1 MHNLKNID
9 LKLPKNKIIAVT
21 GVSGSGKSSLAF
33 DTIFAEGQRR
43 YIESLS
49 PYARQFLGEM
59 KKPEVDEISGLSP
72 AIAINQKAMSSN
84 PRSNVATLTEIY
96 DYLRVLY
103 ARIGKPY
110 CLECGD
116 EIEKLSTDEMVD
128 IIKTNFKESKAK
140 RMVITSPVV
149 LGRKGDYYQL
159 LYDHLNKG
167 FDEARIDGEFASLHD
182 QIRLERYKN
191 HTIEIV
197 VDQLDMVDQTRLFE
211 AVEMAIEL
219 SEGLV
224 NVLYYTDDHRGKLA
238 KELML
243 STSRTCPKDGFSF
256 PEIEPRLFSFN
267 SPFGACPTCEGL
279 GTTHKWSDKPCPDC
293 KGKRLS
299 KEALSVKIEGKN
311 IDEITSLTIKQA
323 GEFFTKLSNKLEN
336 SQFEIAYNLLEEII
350 SRLTFLEEVGLDYL
364 NLDRKAGTLAGGE
377 AQRIRLASQMG
388 SKLSGA
394 LYILDEPT
402 IGLHARDTNRLMNTL
417 KNIRDL
423 GNTVIVVE
431 HDPNVIRQSDYLVDL
446 GPGPGKQGG
455 EIVSSGK
462 VKELLNSE
470 EATLTLN
477 YLRGKKEIETDK
489 VRTKVKDKLIFKG
502 ATANNL
508 KNIDIELPLGKLVT
522 LTGVSGSGKS
532 TLFKTITKNLPKYF
546 KKDPGN
552 HPQLT
557 NLSKIEGSERL
568 VNMVEINQSPI
579 GRSSRSNPATYS
591 GAFTPIRDLFANQE
605 ASRERGYSKSR
616 FSFNVD
622 AGRCQACSGAGYKE
636 VELHFLPSVE
646 VECEICKG
654 KRFNKETL
662 EIKYEAKNIAQVL
675 KMTIDEAY
683 SFFKDIPTI
692 SEKLLMLK
700 EVGLGYLELGQSATT
715 LSGGEAQ
722 RLKLARELTKNS
734 RNTLYLLDEPTVGLH
749 YYDVEMLLEVLQS
762 LVDRGNS
769 VMVIEH
775 NLDVIKNA
783 DWIIDLG
790 PDGGKSGG
798 KVVVEGQPKEVAK
811 YTDESETAKY
821 LKKELS

>member
-1 MHNLKNID
+1 MSEKDTITIKGARMHNLKGVD
-9 LKLPKNKIIAVT
+9 LKLPKNKIIAMT

-110 CLECGD
+110 CLKCGD
-116 EIEKLSTDEMVD
+116 EIKKLSTDEMIN
-128 IIKTNFKESKAK
+128 IIKQNFKETKAK
-140 RMVITSPVV
+140 RMIITSPVV

-167 FDEARIDGEFASLHD
+167 FDEARIDGEFADLHEK
-182 QIRLERYKN
+182 IRLERYKN

-197 VDQLDMVDQTRLFE
+197 VDKLDMLEQTRLFE
-211 AVEMAIEL
+211 SVEMAIEL

-224 NVLYYTDDHRGKLA
+224 NVLYYSDKHYGNLK
-238 KELML
+238 KESML

-267 SPFGACPTCEGL
+267 SPYGACPTCEGL
-279 GTTHKWSDKPCPDC
+279 GTIHKWSSEPCPNC
-293 KGKRLS
+293 QGKRLS
-299 KEALSVKIEGKN
+299 QEALSVKIEGKN
-311 IDEITSLTIKQA
+311 IDEITQMTIKNAHQ
-323 GEFFTKLSNKLEN
+323 FFNKLSNKLEN

-350 SRLTFLEEVGLDYL
+350 SRLNFLEEVGLSYL
-364 NLDRKAGTLAGGE
+364 TLNRKAGTLAGGE

-388 SKLSGA
+388 SRLSGA

-402 IGLHARDTNRLMNTL
+402 IGLHARDTNRLMDTL

-431 HDPNVIRQSDYLVDL
+431 HDPNVIKQSDYLVDL

-455 EIVSSGK
+455 EVVSGGE
-462 VKELLNSE
+462 VKKLLKSKKK
-470 EATLTLN
+470 TLTLN
-477 YLRGKKEIETDK
+477 YLRGEKKIKTDK
-489 VRTKVKDKLIFKG
+489 VRTKIKNKLTLKG

-508 KNIDIELPLGKLVT
+508 ND
-522 LTGVSGSGKS
+522 
-532 TLFKTITKNLPKYF
+532 LFNTIVKNLPKYL
-546 KKDPGN
+546 KANPGN
-552 HPQLT
+552 KPKLKDLAEIKGSDKLT
-557 NLSKIEGSERL
+557 
-568 VNMVEINQSPI
+568 NMVEINQSPI

-591 GAFTPIRDLFANQE
+591 GAFTPIRDLFANLE

-622 AGRCQACSGAGYKE
+622 AGRCQACDGAGYKE

-654 KRFNKETL
+654 QRFNKETL
-662 EIKYEAKNIAQVL
+662 EIKYQGKNIAQVL
-675 KMTIDEAY
+675 AMTIDEAY
-683 SFFKDIPTI
+683 QFFKDIPNI

-734 RNTLYLLDEPTVGLH
+734 RGALYLLDEPTVGLH

-775 NLDVIKNA
+775 NLDIIKNA
-783 DWIIDLG
+783 DWVIDLG
-790 PDGGKSGG
+790 PGGGESGG
-798 KVVVEGQPKEVAK
+798 QVVVEGQPKEIAK

-821 LKKELS
+821 LKKELND

>member
-1 MHNLKNID
+1 
-9 LKLPKNKIIAVT
+9 
-21 GVSGSGKSSLAF
+21 
-33 DTIFAEGQRR
+33 
-43 YIESLS
+43 
-49 PYARQFLGEM
+49 
-59 KKPEVDEISGLSP
+59 
-72 AIAINQKAMSSN
+72 
-84 PRSNVATLTEIY
+84 
-96 DYLRVLY
+96 VLY

-116 EIEKLSTDEMVD
+116 EIEKLSTDEMVN
-128 IIKTNFKESKAK
+128 IIKQNFKQTKAK
-140 RMVITSPVV
+140 RMIITSPVV

-167 FDEARIDGEFASLHD
+167 FDEARIDGEFADLHEK
-182 QIRLERYKN
+182 IRLERYKN

-197 VDQLDMVDQTRLFE
+197 VDKLDMLEQTRLFE

-224 NVLYYTDDHRGKLA
+224 NILYYQDDHYGELK

-243 STSRTCPKDGFSF
+243 SASRTCPKDGFSF

-267 SPFGACPTCEGL
+267 SPYGACPTCEGL
-279 GTTHKWSDKPCPDC
+279 GTTHKWSTEPCPDC
-293 KGKRLS
+293 EGRRLS
-299 KEALSVKIEGKN
+299 REALSVKIEDKN
-311 IDEITSLTIKQA
+311 IDQITQMTIKQA
-323 GEFFTKLSNKLEN
+323 HKFFNELSNKLEN
-336 SQFEIAYNLLEEII
+336 SKFEIAYNLLEEII
-350 SRLTFLEEVGLDYL
+350 SRLSFLEEVGLDYL
-364 NLDRKAGTLAGGE
+364 TLDRKAGTLAGGE

-431 HDPNVIRQSDYLVDL
+431 HDPNVIKQSDYLVDL

-455 EIVSSGK
+455 EIVSDGK
-462 VKELLNSE
+462 VDKLLKSKDK
-470 EATLTLN
+470 TLTLD
-477 YLRGKKEIETDK
+477 YLKGNKEIKTDK
-489 VRTKVKDKLIFKG
+489 VRTKVKNRLTLIG

-508 KNIDIELPLGKLVT
+508 DNLEIDIPLGKLVT

-532 TLFKTITKNLPKYF
+532 TLFNTIVKNLPKYF
-546 KKDPGN
+546 KADPGN
-552 HPQLT
+552 RPQLK
-557 NLSKIEGSERL
+557 NLIEIKGSDKL
-568 VNMVEINQSPI
+568 TGMVEINQSPI

-591 GAFTPIRDLFANQE
+591 GAFTPIRDLFANLE
-605 ASRERGYSKSR
+605 SSRERGYSKSR

-622 AGRCQACSGAGYKE
+622 AGRCQACDGAGFRE

-662 EIKYEAKNIAQVL
+662 EIKYEGKNIAQVL
-675 KMTIDEAY
+675 AMTIDEAY
-683 SFFKDIPTI
+683 QFFKDIPNI

-734 RNTLYLLDEPTVGLH
+734 RDTLYLLDEPTVGLH
-749 YYDVEMLLEVLQS
+749 YYDVEMLLNVLQS
-762 LVDRGNS
+762 LIDRGNS

-790 PDGGKSGG
+790 PGGGKDGGQII
-798 KVVVEGQPKEVAK
+798 VEGQPKEVAK
-811 YTDESETAKY
+811 YVDESETAKY
-821 LKKELS
+821 LKKALDKI